1 MTTRLGS
8 SEVVTGSNFMGV
20 EYPPRMLFVLSLLF
34 GCQRAAPTV
43 VLISMDTTRADALS
57 VYGGPAQTPA
67 LDALAERGLVAEWGL
82 SQSATTLASHTAV
95 FSGLDPHR
103 SGIVRNGF
111 PVNPETPLL
120 QERFAAEGWDRIAVV
135 GSTALEPDMGLS
147 RGFRVYD
154 DHGLRAVNK
163 RYEVGGDAVTA
174 AALKHLDAQESAQ
187 PTLLFVHYYDPHTPW
202 NSAPEAA
209 QQAHCAARQTP
220 KIDGSNETA
229 VRLGQREFLS
239 SLEAADVEA
248 AWCLYE
254 AELAWTDQNIGALLD
269 GLEERGRLKDALVVV
284 FSDHGEHM
292 GSQHGSP
299 FGHGPDVDPDIVHVP
314 LIWAGTGRFSGL
326 KGRLDRPIRLMDLGP
341 SILGLLGW
349 EHTLGDGED
358 TSPILRGERSWEA
371 PPSFAE
377 ATQPAQIQ
385 KVDGWNNLPFQRSV
399 TQDGYTQVLTPYLSQ
414 QQLFALGSPVRAIE
428 DPQRTQDMKAQLQAW
443 DAQAPGF
450 RQWRPTT
457 QTIEALKALGYL
469 E

>member
-1 MTTRLGS
+1 
-8 SEVVTGSNFMGV
+8 
-20 EYPPRMLFVLSLLF
+20 MLSALPLLLA
-34 GCQRAAPTV
+34 CQRPVPTV

-57 VYGGPAQTPA
+57 VYGGPAQTPN
-67 LDALAERGLVAEWGL
+67 LEALAERGLVAEWGL

-111 PVNPETPLL
+111 PVSQQTPLL
-120 QERFAAEGWDRIAVV
+120 QERFAEQGWDRIAVV

-147 RGFRVYD
+147 RGFRVYE

-163 RYEVGGDAVTA
+163 RYEVGADQVTA
-174 AALKHLDAQESAQ
+174 AALQHLDAQEKPE

-202 NSAPEAA
+202 NSAPEG
-209 QQAHCAARQTP
+209 QQSERCTGRQTE
-220 KIDGSNETA
+220 KIGRGNETA
-229 VRLGQREFLS
+229 LRLTERSFLA
-239 SLEAADVEA
+239 SLRAEDVQA

-254 AELAWTDQNIGALLD
+254 AELEWTDQHIGALLS
-269 GLEERGRLKDALVVV
+269 GLEARGRLKDSLVVV

-292 GSQHGSP
+292 GSPNGSP

-314 LIWAGTGRFSGL
+314 LIWAGTGRFEGL
-326 KGRLDRPIRLMDLGP
+326 EGRLDRPIRLMDLGP

-349 EHTLGDGED
+349 DTHLGDGED
-358 TSPILRGERSWEA
+358 TTPILRGERTWEP

-377 ATQPAQIQ
+377 ATQPASIQ
-385 KVDGWNNLPFQRSV
+385 KTDGWNNLPFQRSV
-399 TQDGYTQVLTPYLSQ
+399 TQQGYTQTVTPYLSQ
-414 QQLFALGSPVRAIE
+414 QQLFALGTPVRVVE
-428 DPQRTQDMKAQLQAW
+428 DAQRTQDMRAQLQAW

-450 RQWRPTT
+450 REWRPTA
-457 QTIEALKALGYL
+457 QTLEALRALGYL